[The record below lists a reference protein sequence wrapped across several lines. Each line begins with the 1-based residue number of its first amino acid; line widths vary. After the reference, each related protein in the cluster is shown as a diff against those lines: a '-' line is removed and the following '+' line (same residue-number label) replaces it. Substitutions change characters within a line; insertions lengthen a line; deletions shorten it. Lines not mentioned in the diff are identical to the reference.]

1 MKIVTEDKELENDLK
16 IKLIDKFR
24 SLLKLDP
31 NIEGIFKELEKPMI
45 KEGVIS
51 EITEDRVE
59 QHILDNMYYN
69 VLYKLDQEYLSGVY
83 KARLK
88 KIKKQNKKK
97 KSNGYGG
104 IVFYLFCSLFESIV
118 GRKK

>member
-1 MKIVTEDKELENDLK
+1 MKIVTEDKQLENDLK
-16 IKLIDKFR
+16 IKLINKFK
-24 SLLKLDP
+24 SILKLDP

-69 VLYKLDQEYLSGVY
+69 VLYKLDQEYLSDVY
-83 KARLK
+83 KTRLK
-88 KIKKQNKKK
+88 KIKNKEKRK
-97 KSNGYGG
+97 KSSGYGG
-104 IVFYLFCSLFESIV
+104 IVFYLFCSLFENITKS
-118 GRKK
+118 KK